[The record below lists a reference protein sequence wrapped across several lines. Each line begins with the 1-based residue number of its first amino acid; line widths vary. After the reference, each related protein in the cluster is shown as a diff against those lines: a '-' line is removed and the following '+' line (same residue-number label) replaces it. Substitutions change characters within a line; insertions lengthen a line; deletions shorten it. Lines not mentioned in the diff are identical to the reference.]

1 MNKAILIVLILA
13 CSFLAG
19 WFLKGLLISTK
30 TVKYQDDLYRQI
42 DVLINNQILDSIEN
56 SKFNKR
62 NIEEPLNISEIDK
75 MKFTSG
81 GGHDL
86 KDENY
91 CYSIETGFYG
101 SYSLIDEDYSDKIG
115 RPVGG
120 RILVHSR
127 GAMADWKS
135 TDTNQ
140 TIWRIHLVSDV
151 ISVWDTIKVG
161 TPKNQIEKFAI
172 ANKGNCFYI
181 GPSFYACDFNNFSA
195 TFHFRNDL
203 VGELLVVRS
212 CEL

>member
-91 CYSIETGFYG
+91 CYSIETGFT
-101 SYSLIDEDYSDKIG
+101 E
-115 RPVGG
+115 
-120 RILVHSR
+120 
-127 GAMADWKS
+127 
-135 TDTNQ
+135 
-140 TIWRIHLVSDV
+140 
-151 ISVWDTIKVG
+151 
-161 TPKNQIEKFAI
+161 AI
-172 ANKGNCFYI
+172 A
-181 GPSFYACDFNNFSA
+181 
-195 TFHFRNDL
+195 
-203 VGELLVVRS
+203 
-212 CEL
+212 

>member
-86 KDENY
+86 KAENY

-161 TPKNQIEKFAI
+161 TPKN
-172 ANKGNCFYI
+172 
-181 GPSFYACDFNNFSA
+181 
-195 TFHFRNDL
+195 
-203 VGELLVVRS
+203 
-212 CEL
+212 